1 MSFKSI
7 FLYNQVEDD
16 EPLVVSLSI
25 PATAF
30 QFCPG
35 CGASL
40 SDIEVLAKS
49 Y

>member
-1 MSFKSI
+1 M
-7 FLYNQVEDD
+7 
-16 EPLVVSLSI
+16 VSLNM
-25 PATAF
+25 PVTAF

-40 SDIEVLAKS
+40 SDIKVFAKS

>member
-1 MSFKSI
+1 M
-7 FLYNQVEDD
+7 
-16 EPLVVSLSI
+16 VSLNM

-40 SDIEVLAKS
+40 SDVEVL
-49 Y
+49 YDI